1 MSAPLLSPTT
11 GEPVAVVARRNRLGL
26 TFLIVAD
33 FSGTLALII
42 SYCYLWSLNVNNGW
56 APNQQTFGNNDL
68 LKSRSPLPWAADW
81 PFWAILAL
89 TVVATIVLWIGIRSV
104 RGGHRGGLV
113 GAALVALLVT
123 LVAIALQW
131 WQITTFPF
139 GPGNGSYAS
148 AVFLL
153 TASTLAHLLLVG
165 FLLLA
170 ITNRTRAGLVSSENP
185 FQAKLVGY
193 WMVWVCASILLGALC
208 TTFLKASP
216 NTTPAN
222 FGEFSLFNPDAAA
235 PSRSPSPS
243 ASPSASPST
252 SASPSPSQ

>member
-1 MSAPLLSPTT
+1 MSTPALSPTT

-26 TFLIVAD
+26 IFLIVAD
-33 FSGTLALII
+33 FSGTMALII
-42 SYCYLWSLNVNNGW
+42 SYTYLWSLNVNNGW

-89 TVVATIVLWIGIRSV
+89 SVLATIVLWSGIRTLRS
-104 RGGHRGGLV
+104 GHRGGLV
-113 GAALVALLVT
+113 GASLVALLITVGA
-123 LVAIALQW
+123 LVLQW

-153 TASTLAHLLLVG
+153 TASVFAHLLLAA

-170 ITNRTRAGLVSSENP
+170 ITNRTREGLVSTANP

-193 WMVWVCASILLGALC
+193 WMVWVCASILLGCLC

-222 FGEFSLFNPDAAA
+222 FGTFSLFNPDAPA
-235 PSRSPSPS
+235 PSPSP
-243 ASPSASPST
+243 
-252 SASPSPSQ
+252 SPSPSQ

>member
-1 MSAPLLSPTT
+1 MSTPALSPTT
-11 GEPVAVVARRNRLGL
+11 GEPVAVVARRSRLGL
-26 TFLIVAD
+26 IFLVVAD
-33 FSGTLALII
+33 FSGTMALII

-89 TVVATIVLWIGIRSV
+89 TIVATVVLWLGIRTLRS
-104 RGGHRGGLV
+104 GHRGGLV
-113 GAALVALLVT
+113 GAALVSTVVVIVALV
-123 LVAIALQW
+123 LQW

-139 GPGNGSYAS
+139 GPGNGAYAS

-153 TASTLAHLLLVG
+153 TASVFAHLLLAA

-170 ITNRTRAGLVSSENP
+170 ITNRSRAGLVSSQNP

-193 WMVWVCASILLGALC
+193 WMVWVCASILLGCLC

-222 FGEFSLFNPDAAA
+222 FGQFNLFNPNA
-235 PSRSPSPS
+235 PTPTPSPS
-243 ASPSASPST
+243 AST
-252 SASPSPSQ
+252 SASQ

>member
-33 FSGTLALII
+33 FSGTMALII

-68 LKSRSPLPWAADW
+68 LKARSPLPWAADW

-89 TVVATIVLWIGIRSV
+89 TVVATVVLWIGIRSV

-123 LVAIALQW
+123 LAAIALQW

-235 PSRSPSPS
+235 PSPSPSPS
-243 ASPSASPST
+243 ASPSS

>member
-1 MSAPLLSPTT
+1 MTAPLVSPTT
-11 GEPVAVVARRNRLGL
+11 GEAVSVVARRNRLGL
-26 TFLIVAD
+26 IFLVVAD

-56 APNQQTFGNNDL
+56 APNEQTFGNNDL

-81 PFWAILAL
+81 PFWTILVLAVIA
-89 TVVATIVLWIGIRSV
+89 TVILWMGIRSL
-104 RGGHRGGLV
+104 RSDHRGGLIV
-113 GAALVALLVT
+113 ASVVSLIVMIGAVV
-123 LVAIALQW
+123 LQW

-139 GPGNGSYAS
+139 GPGNGAYAS

-153 TASTLAHLLLVG
+153 TASTLVHLLLVA

-170 ITNRTRAGLVSSENP
+170 ITNRTRAGLVSVGNP

-222 FGEFSLFNPDAAA
+222 FGEFSLVNPNA
-235 PSRSPSPS
+235 PAPSPS
-243 ASPSASPST
+243 ASPS
-252 SASPSPSQ
+252 PSQ

>member
-1 MSAPLLSPTT
+1 MSTPALSPTT
-11 GEPVAVVARRNRLGL
+11 GEPVAVVGRRNRLGL
-26 TFLIVAD
+26 IFLIVAD

-68 LKSRSPLPWAADW
+68 LKSRSPLPWATDW
-81 PFWAILAL
+81 PFWAILGL
-89 TVVATIVLWIGIRSV
+89 TVLATIV
-104 RGGHRGGLV
+104 
-113 GAALVALLVT
+113 
-123 LVAIALQW
+123 LQW

-153 TASTLAHLLLVG
+153 TASTFAHLLLVG

-193 WMVWVCASILLGALC
+193 WMVWVCASILLGCLC
-208 TTFLKASP
+208 TTFLKTSSNVDP
-216 NTTPAN
+216 PN
-222 FGEFSLFNPDAAA
+222 FGNFTTFNPNAAT
-235 PSRSPSPS
+235 PS
-243 ASPSASPST
+243 ASPSASPS
-252 SASPSPSQ
+252 SS

>member
-1 MSAPLLSPTT
+1 MSTPALSPTT

-26 TFLIVAD
+26 IFLVVAD
-33 FSGTLALII
+33 FSGTMALII

-89 TVVATIVLWIGIRSV
+89 TIVATVVLWLGIRTLRS
-104 RGGHRGGLV
+104 GHRGGLV
-113 GAALVALLVT
+113 GAALVSTVVVIVALV
-123 LVAIALQW
+123 LQW

-139 GPGNGSYAS
+139 GPGNGAYAS

-153 TASTLAHLLLVG
+153 TASVFAHLLLAA

-170 ITNRTRAGLVSSENP
+170 ITNRSRAGLVSSQNP

-193 WMVWVCASILLGALC
+193 WMVWVCASILLGCLC

-222 FGEFSLFNPDAAA
+222 FGQFNLFNPNA
-235 PSRSPSPS
+235 PTPTPSPS
-243 ASPSASPST
+243 ASPSAS
-252 SASPSPSQ
+252 Q

>member
-11 GEPVAVVARRNRLGL
+11 GEPVAVVGRRNRLGL
-26 TFLIVAD
+26 IFLIVAD
-33 FSGTLALII
+33 FSGTMALII

-81 PFWAILAL
+81 PFWTILAL
-89 TVVATIVLWIGIRSV
+89 TVLATVLLWIGIRSL
-104 RGGHRGGLV
+104 RSGHRGGLV
-113 GAALVALLVT
+113 GSSAVALLVVIAA
-123 LVAIALQW
+123 LVLQW

-139 GPGNGSYAS
+139 GPSNGAYAS

-153 TASTLAHLLLVG
+153 TAATFVHLLLVA

-170 ITNRTRAGLVSSENP
+170 ITNRTREGLVSTDNP

-208 TTFLKASP
+208 TTFLKESP

-222 FGEFSLFNPDAAA
+222 FGEFSLFNPNA
-235 PSRSPSPS
+235 PQPTPSPSPS
-243 ASPSASPST
+243 AST
-252 SASPSPSQ
+252 SASPSASQ

>member
-1 MSAPLLSPTT
+1 MSAPPLSPTT
-11 GEPVAVVARRNRLGL
+11 GESVAVFGRRNRLGL
-26 TFLIVAD
+26 IFFIVAD
-33 FSGTLALII
+33 FTGTMSLII

-81 PFWAILAL
+81 PFWAVLGL
-89 TVVATIVLWIGIRSV
+89 TLVATILLWIGIRSL
-104 RGGHRGGLV
+104 RSGHRGGLV
-113 GAALVALLVT
+113 GAAALAFLIVVAT
-123 LVAIALQW
+123 LALQW

-139 GPGNGSYAS
+139 GPSNGAYAS

-153 TASTLAHLLLVG
+153 TASVFAHLLLVA

-170 ITNRTRAGLVSSENP
+170 ITNRTRAGLVATDNP
-185 FQAKLVGY
+185 YQAKLVGY

-208 TTFLKASP
+208 TTFLKESP

-222 FGEFSLFNPDAAA
+222 FGEFSLFNPDAAT
-235 PSRSPSPS
+235 PSPSPS
-243 ASPSASPST
+243 ASPSS
-252 SASPSPSQ
+252 SQ

>member
-1 MSAPLLSPTT
+1 MTAPLVSPTT
-11 GEPVAVVARRNRLGL
+11 GEPVSVVARRNRLGL
-26 TFLIVAD
+26 IFLVVAD

-56 APNQQTFGNNDL
+56 APNDQTFGNNDL

-81 PFWAILAL
+81 PFWTILVLAVIA
-89 TVVATIVLWIGIRSV
+89 TVILWIGIRSL
-104 RGGHRGGLV
+104 RSDHRGGLIV
-113 GAALVALLVT
+113 ASVVSLIVMIGAVV
-123 LVAIALQW
+123 LQW

-153 TASTLAHLLLVG
+153 TASTLVHLLLVA

-170 ITNRTRAGLVSSENP
+170 ITNRTRAGLVSTGNP

-216 NTTPAN
+216 NITPQN
-222 FGEFSLFNPDAAA
+222 FGEFSLVNPNA
-235 PSRSPSPS
+235 PAPSPS
-243 ASPSASPST
+243 ASPS
-252 SASPSPSQ
+252 PSQ

>member
-68 LKSRSPLPWAADW
+68 LKSRSPLPWATDW
-81 PFWAILAL
+81 PFWAILGL
-89 TVVATIVLWIGIRSV
+89 TVLATIVLWIGIRSV

-123 LVAIALQW
+123 LAAIALQW

-153 TASTLAHLLLVG
+153 TASTFAHLLLVG

-193 WMVWVCASILLGALC
+193 WMVWVCASILLGCLC

-222 FGEFSLFNPDAAA
+222 FGEFTLFNPNATA
-235 PSRSPSPS
+235 PSPSPSGSPS
-243 ASPSASPST
+243 ASPSASPS
-252 SASPSPSQ
+252 PSQ

>member
-1 MSAPLLSPTT
+1 MSGPLLSPTT

-26 TFLIVAD
+26 IFLIVAD
-33 FSGTLALII
+33 FSGTMALII

-81 PFWAILAL
+81 PFWAILGL
-89 TVVATIVLWIGIRSV
+89 TVIATAILWIGIRSL

-113 GAALVALLVT
+113 GASAISLLVVIVALVV
-123 LVAIALQW
+123 QW
-131 WQITTFPF
+131 WQMTTFPF

-153 TASTLAHLLLVG
+153 TASTFIHLALVA

-170 ITNRTRAGLVSSENP
+170 IANRSRAGLVATDNP

-193 WMVWVCASILLGALC
+193 WMVWVCASILLGCLC

-216 NTTPAN
+216 NTTPQQ
-222 FGEFSLFNPDAAA
+222 FGTFTLYNPNA
-235 PSRSPSPS
+235 PAPSPS
-243 ASPSASPST
+243 ASPS
-252 SASPSPSQ
+252 PSQ

>member
-26 TFLIVAD
+26 IFLIVAD
-33 FSGTLALII
+33 FSGTMALII

-81 PFWAILAL
+81 PFWTILLLA
-89 TVVATIVLWIGIRSV
+89 VVATVILWIGVRSL
-104 RGGHRGGLV
+104 RQGHRGGLV
-113 GAALVALLVT
+113 AASAVSLVVVLVALV
-123 LVAIALQW
+123 LQW

-139 GPGNGSYAS
+139 GPGNGAYAS

-153 TASTLAHLLLVG
+153 TSATFAHLLIVA
-165 FLLLA
+165 FALLA
-170 ITNRTRAGLVSSENP
+170 IVNRTRAGLVSDGNP

-222 FGEFSLFNPDAAA
+222 FGEFTLFNPDAAQSS
-235 PSRSPSPS
+235 PSPSPS
-243 ASPSASPST
+243 ASPSASPS
-252 SASPSPSQ
+252 SSQ

>member
-1 MSAPLLSPTT
+1 MTAPLVSPTT
-11 GEPVAVVARRNRLGL
+11 GEPVSVVARRNRLGL
-26 TFLIVAD
+26 IFLVVAD

-56 APNQQTFGNNDL
+56 APNDQTFGNNDL

-81 PFWAILAL
+81 PFWTILVLAVIA
-89 TVVATIVLWIGIRSV
+89 TVILWIGIRSL
-104 RGGHRGGLV
+104 RSDHRGGLIV
-113 GAALVALLVT
+113 ASVVSLIVMIGAVV
-123 LVAIALQW
+123 LQW

-153 TASTLAHLLLVG
+153 TASTLVHLLLVA

-170 ITNRTRAGLVSSENP
+170 ITNRTRAGLVSTGNP

-216 NTTPAN
+216 NTTPQN
-222 FGEFSLFNPDAAA
+222 FGEFSLVNPNA
-235 PSRSPSPS
+235 PAPSPS
-243 ASPSASPST
+243 ASPS
-252 SASPSPSQ
+252 PSQ

>member
-1 MSAPLLSPTT
+1 MTAPLVSPTT
-11 GEPVAVVARRNRLGL
+11 GEAVSVVARRNRLGL
-26 TFLIVAD
+26 IFLVVAD

-56 APNQQTFGNNDL
+56 APNNQTFGNNDL

-81 PFWAILAL
+81 PFWTILVLAVIA
-89 TVVATIVLWIGIRSV
+89 TVILWMGIRSL
-104 RGGHRGGLV
+104 RSDHRGGLIV
-113 GAALVALLVT
+113 ASVVSLIVMIGAVV
-123 LVAIALQW
+123 LQW

-153 TASTLAHLLLVG
+153 TASTLVHLLLVA

-170 ITNRTRAGLVSSENP
+170 ITNRTRAGLVSTGNP

-222 FGEFSLFNPDAAA
+222 FGEFSLVNPNA
-235 PSRSPSPS
+235 PAPSPS
-243 ASPSASPST
+243 ASPS
-252 SASPSPSQ
+252 PSQ

>member
-1 MSAPLLSPTT
+1 MSAPPLSPTT
-11 GEPVAVVARRNRLGL
+11 GESVAVVARRNRLGL
-26 TFLIVAD
+26 IFLIVVD
-33 FSGTLALII
+33 FSGTMALII

-89 TVVATIVLWIGIRSV
+89 TVIATALLWIGVRSM

-113 GAALVALLVT
+113 AASGLAT
-123 LVAIALQW
+123 LVVVGALALQW

-139 GPGNGSYAS
+139 GPGNGAYAS

-153 TASTLAHLLLVG
+153 TASTFAHLLLVA

-170 ITNRTRAGLVSSENP
+170 IVNRT
-185 FQAKLVGY
+185 
-193 WMVWVCASILLGALC
+193 
-208 TTFLKASP
+208 
-216 NTTPAN
+216 
-222 FGEFSLFNPDAAA
+222 
-235 PSRSPSPS
+235 
-243 ASPSASPST
+243 
-252 SASPSPSQ
+252 

>member
-1 MSAPLLSPTT
+1 VTAPLVSPTT
-11 GEPVAVVARRNRLGL
+11 GEAVSVVARRNRLGL
-26 TFLIVAD
+26 IFLVVAD

-56 APNQQTFGNNDL
+56 APNNQTFGNNDL

-81 PFWAILAL
+81 PFWTILVLAVIA
-89 TVVATIVLWIGIRSV
+89 TVILWMGIRSL
-104 RGGHRGGLV
+104 RSDHRGGLIV
-113 GAALVALLVT
+113 ASVVSLIVMIGAVV
-123 LVAIALQW
+123 LQW

-139 GPGNGSYAS
+139 GPGNGAYAS

-153 TASTLAHLLLVG
+153 TASTLVHLLLVA

-170 ITNRTRAGLVSSENP
+170 ITNRTRAGLVSVGNP

-222 FGEFSLFNPDAAA
+222 FGDFSLVNPNA
-235 PSRSPSPS
+235 PAPSPS
-243 ASPSASPST
+243 ASPS
-252 SASPSPSQ
+252 PSQ

>member
-1 MSAPLLSPTT
+1 MSAPLVSPTT

-26 TFLIVAD
+26 IFLIVAD
-33 FSGTLALII
+33 FSGTMALII

-81 PFWAILAL
+81 PFWTILIL
-89 TVVATIVLWIGIRSV
+89 TVVATVILWLGIRSL
-104 RGGHRGGLV
+104 RGEHRGGLV
-113 GAALVALLVT
+113 AASVISLLVI
-123 LVAIALQW
+123 VGAIALQW

-139 GPGNGSYAS
+139 GPGNGAYAS

-153 TASTLAHLLLVG
+153 TASTLVHLVLIA
-165 FLLLA
+165 FLMLA
-170 ITNRTRAGLVSSENP
+170 IANRTRAGLVSTGNP

-222 FGEFSLFNPDAAA
+222 FGEFSLYNPNA
-235 PSRSPSPS
+235 PAPSPS
-243 ASPSASPST
+243 ASS

>member
-1 MSAPLLSPTT
+1 MSAPLVSPTT

-26 TFLIVAD
+26 IFLIVAD
-33 FSGTLALII
+33 FSGTMALII

-81 PFWAILAL
+81 PFWTILIV
-89 TVVATIVLWIGIRSV
+89 TVVATVILWLGIRSL
-104 RGGHRGGLV
+104 RGEHRGGLV
-113 GAALVALLVT
+113 AASVISLLVI
-123 LVAIALQW
+123 VGAIALQW

-139 GPGNGSYAS
+139 GPGNGAYAS

-153 TASTLAHLLLVG
+153 TASTLVHLVLIA
-165 FLLLA
+165 FLMLA
-170 ITNRTRAGLVSSENP
+170 IANRTRAGLVSTGNP

-222 FGEFSLFNPDAAA
+222 FGEFSLYNPNA
-235 PSRSPSPS
+235 PAPSPS
-243 ASPSASPST
+243 ASS

>member
-1 MSAPLLSPTT
+1 MTAPLMSPTT
-11 GEPVAVVARRNRLGL
+11 GESVAVVARRNRLGL
-26 TFLIVAD
+26 IFLIVAD
-33 FSGTLALII
+33 FSGTMALII
-42 SYCYLWSLNVNNGW
+42 SYVYLWSLNVNNGW

-68 LKSRSPLPWAADW
+68 LKGRSPLPWAPDW
-81 PFWAILAL
+81 PFWAILGL
-89 TVVATIVLWIGIRSV
+89 TIVATIVLWLGIRTLRS
-104 RGGHRGGLV
+104 GHRGGLV
-113 GAALVALLVT
+113 GAAAVATIVVIAALV
-123 LVAIALQW
+123 LQW

-153 TASTLAHLLLVG
+153 TASVFAHLLLAA

-170 ITNRTRAGLVSSENP
+170 ITNRTRAGLVSTDNP

-193 WMVWVCASILLGALC
+193 WMVWVCASIVLGCLC

-222 FGEFSLFNPDAAA
+222 FGEFSLYNPNA
-235 PSRSPSPS
+235 PAPSPS
-243 ASPSASPST
+243 ASPS
-252 SASPSPSQ
+252 PSQ

>member
-1 MSAPLLSPTT
+1 MSAPPLSPTT
-11 GEPVAVVARRNRLGL
+11 GEPVGVVGRRNRLGL
-26 TFLIVAD
+26 IFLIVAD
-33 FSGTLALII
+33 FSGTMALII

-68 LKSRSPLPWAADW
+68 LKGRSPLPWAADW
-81 PFWAILAL
+81 PFWAILVL
-89 TVVATIVLWIGIRSV
+89 TVAATLVLWAGIRSL

-113 GAALVALLVT
+113 GAGAISLLVI
-123 LVAIALQW
+123 VGAIVLQW

-139 GPGNGSYAS
+139 GPGNGAYAS

-153 TASTLAHLLLVG
+153 TASTLIHLALIAFLV
-165 FLLLA
+165 LA
-170 ITNRTRAGLVSSENP
+170 IVNRTRAGLVSTANP

-222 FGEFSLFNPDAAA
+222 FGEFSLVNPNA
-235 PSRSPSPS
+235 PAPSPS
-243 ASPSASPST
+243 ASPS
-252 SASPSPSQ
+252 PSQ

>member
-26 TFLIVAD
+26 IFLIVAD
-33 FSGTLALII
+33 FSGTMALII

-81 PFWAILAL
+81 PFWTILLLA
-89 TVVATIVLWIGIRSV
+89 VVATVILWIGVRSL
-104 RGGHRGGLV
+104 RQGHRGGLV
-113 GAALVALLVT
+113 AASAVSLVVVLVALV
-123 LVAIALQW
+123 LQW

-139 GPGNGSYAS
+139 GPGNGAYAS

-153 TASTLAHLLLVG
+153 TSATFAHLLIVA
-165 FLLLA
+165 FALLA
-170 ITNRTRAGLVSSENP
+170 IVNRTRAGLVSDGNP

-222 FGEFSLFNPDAAA
+222 FGEFTLFNPDAAQ
-235 PSRSPSPS
+235 PSPSPSPS
-243 ASPSASPST
+243 ASPSASPS
-252 SASPSPSQ
+252 SSQ

>member
-1 MSAPLLSPTT
+1 MSAPLVSPTT

-26 TFLIVAD
+26 IFLIVAD
-33 FSGTLALII
+33 FSGTMALII

-81 PFWAILAL
+81 PFWTILVL
-89 TVVATIVLWIGIRSV
+89 TVVATLVLWLGIRSL
-104 RGGHRGGLV
+104 RGEHRGGLV
-113 GAALVALLVT
+113 AASVISLLVI
-123 LVAIALQW
+123 VGAIALQW

-139 GPGNGSYAS
+139 GPGNGAYAS

-153 TASTLAHLLLVG
+153 TASTLVHLVLIA
-165 FLLLA
+165 FLMLA
-170 ITNRTRAGLVSSENP
+170 IANRTRAGLVSTGNP

-222 FGEFSLFNPDAAA
+222 FGEFSLYNPNA
-235 PSRSPSPS
+235 PAPSPS
-243 ASPSASPST
+243 ASS